1 MVAATAQCVIRAPAE
16 VVFAV
21 ATDPGR
27 MADWQASVQSIRRL
41 DHGAVGVGS
50 RLSGERLIAGV
61 AMPFTSEVTAWQPP
75 HLCVFEAS
83 GRGVVLRGEQ
93 RVTALGTA
101 RSQMT
106 ARLELDRAPVG
117 VGWVRERVEARV
129 ARALRTELQSLAAL
143 VEREEASP

>member
-16 VVFAV
+16 VVFTV
-21 ATDPGR
+21 ATDPDR
-27 MADWQASVQSIRRL
+27 MEEWQSSVRSIRRL
-41 DHGAVGVGS
+41 DRGAVGVGS

-61 AMPFTSEVTAWQPP
+61 VMPFTSEVTAWQPP
-75 HLCVFEAS
+75 HLCAFEAS

-93 RVTALGTA
+93 RVTALDPA

-117 VGWVRERVEARV
+117 VGWVSQRVNARV
-129 ARALRTELQSLAAL
+129 ARALRAELQSLAAL
-143 VEREEASP
+143 IEREASP